1 MLGVRA
7 MQHGMPILLANV
19 TQPKISRRHAAGF
32 NKQDGNAIIQVL
44 AQLAGVQVRKGMVK
58 RRAFMRP
65 IYLDY
70 NATTPVDPAVAEAM
84 QPYITMH
91 YGNPSSAH
99 AYGRTTKDAVEGA
112 RKQVADLLGC
122 ALEEIVFTG
131 GGSESNNTVL
141 KGVAYTYSHK
151 GNHLITSAVEH
162 PAIINPCRFLE
173 QQGMQ
178 VTYLPVDR
186 TGMVNPA
193 DIRKAIT
200 PQTILISIMHA
211 NNEVGTLQPI
221 AEISHIARQHDILMH
236 TDAAQSVGKLPTL
249 VNELGV
255 DFLSV
260 AGHKVYAPKGI
271 GALYIRSGVALE
283 PLIHGAGHEFG
294 RRAGTE
300 NVAFDVAL
308 GKACEVAKADLPRYQ
323 REVRQLRDLFQEELA
338 KRFGKRL
345 VVNGHPEQRLP
356 NTLHVNFRGVIGAA
370 LLEKLPELA
379 ASTGSAC
386 HAGEIALSSVLEAM
400 RVPPELGMGAVRFSL
415 GRYSTRE
422 EIERAVELIERVY

>member
-1 MLGVRA
+1 
-7 MQHGMPILLANV
+7 MQ
-19 TQPKISRRHAAGF
+19 
-32 NKQDGNAIIQVL
+32 
-44 AQLAGVQVRKGMVK
+44 
-58 RRAFMRP
+58 P

-84 QPYITMH
+84 QPYISLH

-99 AYGRTTKDAVEGA
+99 VYGRATRDAVDGA
-112 RKQVADLLGC
+112 RRQVADLLGC
-122 ALEEIVFTG
+122 TAEEIIFTG

-141 KGVAYTYSHK
+141 KGVAYTYRHR

-173 QQGMQ
+173 QQGVR
-178 VTYLPVDR
+178 VTYVPVDR
-186 TGMVNPA
+186 TGMVDAA
-193 DIRKAIT
+193 DVRRAIT

-221 AEISHIARQHDILMH
+221 AEISRIAREYGVLMH
-236 TDAAQSVGKLPTL
+236 TDAAQSVGKIPTL
-249 VNELGV
+249 VDELGV
-255 DFLSV
+255 DFLSI

-271 GALYIRSGVALE
+271 GALYIRSGVTLE

-300 NVAFDVAL
+300 NVIFDVAL
-308 GKACEVAKADLPRYQ
+308 GKACEVAQADLPRYQ
-323 REVRQLRDLFQEELA
+323 REVRQLRDLFQAELV
-338 KRFGKRL
+338 KRFGDRV

-356 NTLHVNFRGVIGAA
+356 NTLHVNFRGVIGAE

-386 HAGEIALSSVLEAM
+386 HAGEVTLSSVLEAM
-400 RVPPELGMGAVRFSL
+400 QVPPELGMGAVRFSL
-415 GRYSTRE
+415 GRYTTRE
-422 EIERAVELIERVY
+422 EIERAVELIEQVY

>member
-1 MLGVRA
+1 
-7 MQHGMPILLANV
+7 MP
-19 TQPKISRRHAAGF
+19 
-32 NKQDGNAIIQVL
+32 
-44 AQLAGVQVRKGMVK
+44 
-58 RRAFMRP
+58 P

-70 NATTPVDPAVAEAM
+70 NATTPIDPAVAEAM
-84 QPYITMH
+84 QPYIAKH

-99 AYGRTTKDAVEGA
+99 EYGRSTKNAVERA
-112 RKQVADLLGC
+112 RQQVAALLGC
-122 ALEEIVFTG
+122 TPEEIIFTS

-141 KGVAYTYSHK
+141 KGVVYAYRHQGK
-151 GNHLITSAVEH
+151 HLITSAVEH

-173 QQGMQ
+173 QQGIE
-178 VTYLPVDR
+178 VSYLPVDR
-186 TGMVNPA
+186 TGMVDPA
-193 DIRKAIT
+193 DVRQAIT

-221 AEISHIARQHDILMH
+221 VEISRIAREHGVLMH
-236 TDAAQSVGKLPTL
+236 TDAAQSVGKIPTG
-249 VNELGV
+249 VDELGV
-255 DFLSV
+255 DFLSI

-271 GALYIRSGVALE
+271 GALYIRAGVALE

-300 NVAFDVAL
+300 NVIFDVAL
-308 GKACEVAKADLPRYQ
+308 GRACEVAKADLPRYQ
-323 REVRQLRDLFQEELA
+323 REVRQLRDFFQEELA
-338 KRFGKRL
+338 KRFGKR
-345 VVNGHPEQRLP
+345 VAVNGHPEERLP
-356 NTLHVNFRGVIGAA
+356 NTLHVNFRGVIGAE

-400 RVPPELGMGAVRFSL
+400 QVAPELGMGAVRFSL
-415 GRYSTRE
+415 GRYTTRQ